1 MDGGDFVEYKSI
13 NRYKMLIFIPLVLGI
28 SIDNISFIS
37 KIYARLFWGVS
48 ILFIIF
54 WFWTGKVFARSSR
67 NKIKGFCIGNS
78 LLVIFFAICIL
89 VYSPEPRPM
98 TNAFLEAV
106 SRYYV
111 IGMMPVVSKIVKLF
125 MGVVT
130 GGEILKLTYVFMFM
144 IFLIG
149 FSYEFFT
156 KKNKAKI
163 VAIISL
169 FTIIFIILMNVLTT
183 YHTHVVRDHGVFAK
197 EISKEIKSYYSAYSI
212 VGLSVYLDLQI
223 EDGKIDWQII
233 DPKGEIIFAGFKV
246 KKDGKLYHKLTYPEN
261 YKEKY
266 YIIKPPNVPG
276 KYTLIIK
283 PSKAIGKYDVNWEDT
298 PAPLM

>member
-1 MDGGDFVEYKSI
+1 MECKSI

-28 SIDNISFIS
+28 LIDNISFIS
-37 KIYARLFWGVS
+37 RIYVNLFWVVS

-54 WFWTGKVFARSSR
+54 WFWTGKVFARSSK

-78 LLVIFFAICIL
+78 LLVIFFAICIW
-89 VYSPEPRPM
+89 VYLPGPRAR
-98 TNAFLEAV
+98 TNAFLEAI

-125 MGVVT
+125 MDGAT
-130 GGEILKLTYVFMFM
+130 GGGILKAAYVFMFM

-149 FSYEFFT
+149 FSYELFA
-156 KKNKAKI
+156 KKNKKRI
-163 VAIISL
+163 VAIIFL
-169 FTIIFIILMNVLTT
+169 FNIIFITLMNVLMP
-183 YHTHVVRDHGVFAK
+183 YWTHVVGDHGTFVK
-197 EISKEIKSYYSAYSI
+197 ESSEEIKSYYSAYST
-212 VGLSVYLDLQI
+212 VGLSMYLDLQI
-223 EDGKIDWQII
+223 KDGKVDWQII
-233 DPKGEIIFAGFKV
+233 DPKGKVIFAGFEV

-261 YKEKY
+261 YEEGY

-283 PSKAIGKYDVNWEDT
+283 PSKAIGEYDVNWEDV